1 MMAHVAEATELSGKV
16 LVWLDASHGGA
27 DVAAFTACRFADA
40 FNAEIETLSFNGDN
54 VARAGALTSAS
65 LVATASAPAG
75 GFEHVA
81 AIYGLASARQ
91 VRALDTAARRY
102 GVPLQH
108 TALDGEAIDRLGEV
122 CASRGPWNVVV
133 LAAPAAHATAP
144 LIAGIFANVS
154 GATGIVAVPQALLA
168 PAGPVTIVAE
178 DAERLPAMLRAAS
191 RLKGIVGR
199 VHLLAAADRRSE
211 LDELEAHIRLTT
223 ANHIGITYEPSAPL
237 LGVEGALDEKLR
249 ALQSGFVI
257 ARFGGA
263 LLPTPG
269 ALARTIS
276 RTGAPFLLVR

>member
-16 LVWLDASHGGA
+16 LVWLDASHADA

-54 VARAGALTSAS
+54 VARAGALNLASLVTSAS
-65 LVATASAPAG
+65 PPAG
-75 GFEHVA
+75 GFAQA
-81 AIYGLASARQ
+81 ATVYELAGARQ
-91 VRALDTAARRY
+91 VRALDAAARRY

-108 TALDGEAIDRLGEV
+108 TALDGAAIDRLAEV

-133 LAAPAAHATAP
+133 LAAPAAPATAP
-144 LIAGIFANVS
+144 LIADIFANVS
-154 GATGIVAVPQALLA
+154 GATGIVVVPHKLLA

-191 RLKGIVGR
+191 RLKGLVGR
-199 VHLLAAADRRSE
+199 VHLIAAADRRSE

-223 ANHIGITYEPSAPL
+223 ANHIGLDLAFAAPL

-249 ALQSGFVI
+249 ALQPGFVI